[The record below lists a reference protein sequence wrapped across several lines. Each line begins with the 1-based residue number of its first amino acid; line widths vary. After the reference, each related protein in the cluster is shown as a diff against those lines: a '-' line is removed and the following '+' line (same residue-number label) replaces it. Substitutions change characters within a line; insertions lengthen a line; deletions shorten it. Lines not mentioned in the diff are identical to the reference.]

1 MNEGL
6 FRIVELAG
14 QGFFCSQILLQM
26 GLDALGR
33 ENPELIKAIGGLPGG
48 LGFCGKNCGAL
59 TGGACLIS
67 LYAGK
72 GTAEETPD
80 IRLNEM
86 ISKLVNWFDETYG
99 SVYGG
104 INCRDIIENNPANMK
119 ERCPQMVLAT
129 YEKVKEILIENQ
141 YNLSTGYEG
150 Q

>member
-59 TGGACLIS
+59 TGGSCLIS

-72 GTAEETPD
+72 GTPEETPD
-80 IRLNEM
+80 TRLNEM
-86 ISKLVNWFDETYG
+86 ISELVKWFEETYG

-104 INCRDIIENNPANMK
+104 INCSDLIENNPANMK
-119 ERCPQMVLAT
+119 ERCPKMVLAT
-129 YEKVKEILIENQ
+129 YEKVSEILLKYD
-141 YNLSTGYEG
+141 YNMSTGYEG

>member
-80 IRLNEM
+80 MRLNEM

-104 INCRDIIENNPANMK
+104 INCSDIIENNPANMK

-129 YEKVKEILIENQ
+129 YEKVKEILTENQ